1 MEAAGLFIVFFRAI
15 MLYVIMIFCVR
26 LTGKRQLGEFQPGE
40 LVVTIMLSN
49 LATLPIEDINIPV
62 AMGLV
67 PILTIV
73 CLDVF
78 MSYISMTSK
87 TIRRLISGSPKIL
100 ITQGELDQAVMKKLR
115 LTVDDLF
122 EALRTQ
128 QVFDIADVQ
137 LAIVETTGQISVYV
151 KKEKAPLTLGDVKEV
166 SSGGDPPLLI
176 IDNGTIVRGGLELI
190 RCDEKWLEKVLEKEN
205 CRIDDIYIMTADSE
219 KNYSIIK
226 KEDEE

>member
-1 MEAAGLFIVFFRAI
+1 MFIVFFRAVI
-15 MLYVIMIFCVR
+15 LCIIMIFCVR
-26 LTGKRQLGEFQPGE
+26 LTGKRQLGEFQPVD

-49 LATLPIEDINIPV
+49 LATLPIEDISIPV

-78 MSYISMTSK
+78 MSYISMSSK

-100 ITQGELDQAVMKKLR
+100 ISEGKLDQSVMRRLR

-122 EALRTQ
+122 EALRSRQ
-128 QVFDIADVQ
+128 IFDISDVQ

-151 KKEKAPLTLGDVKEV
+151 KKDKAPLTLGDVKDTPA
-166 SSGGDPPLLI
+166 GGDPPLLV
-176 IDNGTIVRGGLELI
+176 IDSGSVVKGSLELI
-190 RCDEKWLEKVLEKEN
+190 GCDKKWLDSIMKKEN
-205 CRIDDIYIMTADSE
+205 CRIDDIYIMTADAE
-219 KNYSIIK
+219 KNYTVIK
-226 KEDEE
+226 KDGHI

>member
-1 MEAAGLFIVFFRAI
+1 MFIVFFRAVI
-15 MLYVIMIFCVR
+15 LCIIMIFCVR
-26 LTGKRQLGEFQPGE
+26 LTGKRQLGEFQPVD

-49 LATLPIEDINIPV
+49 LATLPIEDISIPV

-78 MSYISMTSK
+78 MSYISMSSK

-100 ITQGELDQAVMKKLR
+100 ISEGKLDQSVMRRLR

-122 EALRTQ
+122 EALRSRQ
-128 QVFDIADVQ
+128 IFDISDVQ

-151 KKEKAPLTLGDVKEV
+151 KKDKAPLTLGDVKDTPA
-166 SSGGDPPLLI
+166 GGDPPLLV
-176 IDNGTIVRGGLELI
+176 IDSGSVVKGSLELI
-190 RCDEKWLEKVLEKEN
+190 GCDKKWLDSIMKKEN

-219 KNYSIIK
+219 KNYTVIK
-226 KEDEE
+226 KDGHI

>member
-1 MEAAGLFIVFFRAI
+1 MGEIALFIVFFRAI
-15 MLYVIMIFCVR
+15 ILYVIMIFCIR

-78 MSYISMTSK
+78 MSYISMSSRTV
-87 TIRRLISGSPKIL
+87 RRLISGSPKIL
-100 ITQGELDQAVMKKLR
+100 ISQGVVDQSVMRKLR
-115 LTVDDLF
+115 FTVDDLF
-122 EALRTQ
+122 EALRGQ
-128 QVFDIADVQ
+128 QVFDITDVQ

-151 KKEKAPLTLGDVKEV
+151 KKEKSPLTLGDVKEV
-166 SSGGDPPLLI
+166 DSGGDPPLLVV
-176 IDNGTIVRGGLELI
+176 DCGTVVKGVLSTIG
-190 RCDEKWLEKVLEKEN
+190 CDDKWLKKVLKKEGCQIN
-205 CRIDDIYIMTADSE
+205 DIYIMTADSE
-219 KNYSIIK
+219 KNYNIIK
-226 KEDEE
+226 KENGK